1 MKNQEEFV
9 EDRRF
14 AQCNKEMFATL
25 WLFVINIVLVGGVAF
40 LIGLNKSA
48 DSMSY
53 ILGFPAWFFWGGLVG
68 TFVFCSLPYFM
79 IKFFY
84 KDMSIEAEDER

>member
-1 MKNQEEFV
+1 MEDNVSFV
-9 EDRRF
+9 EDKRF
-14 AQCNKEMFATL
+14 KQCTKEMWITL
-25 WLFVINIVLVGGVAF
+25 GLFVINIVIVGVVS
-40 LIGLNKSA
+40 LWIGLNKSA

-68 TFVFCSLPYFM
+68 TGIFCILPYFM
-79 IKFFY
+79 VKFFF